1 MGFTEILKL
10 IIPYLIAF
18 ILFLILREVMCWYW
32 KINTL
37 IRLLEDV
44 IKKMNEVANFQVYHI
59 VDNIRKDVHKIAMP
73 AKDKE

>member
-37 IRLLEDV
+37 IRLLEDIV
-44 IKKMNEVANFQVYHI
+44 KKMSEMPYKSFGDVPQR
-59 VDNIRKDVHKIAMP
+59 DIRQPLMQGDCLA
-73 AKDKE
+73 